1 MGVPQ
6 ETHQPQ
12 GDAVRHRPT
21 ETRRPGRVTPPV
33 SRAPTGQQPKAPPKC
48 QPPTWGPPTFWP
60 FTRKRDPEV
69 SQQLSQPVCPLKFC
83 PIEWNRRSPS
93 FPCLDSKKGSK
104 SRISILSTHVHR
116 SSGLSSSRRWHLSPG
131 VLHQLDQLII
141 RSPERTCLFKKPPEI
156 SRRESP
162 GCKLRK
168 ANLEAT
174 RKDNPRKQSPDR
186 KEGGV

>member
-1 MGVPQ
+1 MPQAVGNKGESPCRARKGVQSKVGVPQ

-21 ETRRPGRVTPPV
+21 ETRRPGRVTPPG

-131 VLHQLDQLII
+131 VLHQLDQL
-141 RSPERTCLFKKPPEI
+141 SYAVQKGPVSLKT
-156 SRRESP
+156 S
-162 GCKLRK
+162 
-168 ANLEAT
+168 
-174 RKDNPRKQSPDR
+174 
-186 KEGGV
+186 